1 MLDHEFSFKT
11 GDLQRRIAGLQQRAS
26 GAEIGT
32 EVVAEA
38 LEALSV
44 SLEALLSAE
53 GTLREQNRERD
64 VLQAIVEETHTHLA
78 YLDPQFNFVWVNDAY
93 ALGSGHSKEELLGH
107 NHFELFPNPEN
118 QAIFEGARDT
128 GQPVEFQAKPFEYAD
143 QPERGT
149 TYWDWSLVPVKD
161 GDGQVQGLVLA
172 LQEVTERQ
180 RAEELLRD
188 QNQFITNVFES
199 LAHPFYVIDANDYTV
214 KMANSAAHRG
224 ELPEAVTCHA
234 LLHRQSTPC
243 GDRGHLCP
251 LQEVK
256 KTAQPA
262 VAEHIHYDGEGNRE
276 VYEIH
281 AHPVLDKEGIVTQII
296 EYSLDITARV
306 RSAEEIQSLA
316 RFPSENRNPV
326 LRVSQDGTILYANR
340 ASAPLLALWA
350 SQVGQKLPDPWRQL
364 IADAI
369 SSNEVRTVEVA
380 CEERIFS
387 LDYAPVAE
395 AGYVN
400 LYGRDITERKRA
412 EEALRQARDELET
425 RVQERTAELVEANEM
440 LQAEINERRRVEE
453 ELRSSEERFRQLA
466 ENINEVF
473 WMSDRSENQIL
484 YVSPAYERV
493 WGRPREHL
501 YQRPASFLD
510 GVHPEDRERVI
521 AFLEKQFREESDDQC
536 RIVQPDGSLRW
547 IRARAFPIR
556 DELGEV
562 YRVAGIAEDITERVQ
577 AYQLL
582 EQRVEERTRELS
594 TLLEISH
601 HVALTLE
608 LEPLLNLI
616 LAQLKAVVDYDDA
629 TVFKLEEEELIIT
642 AHRGTVAQEEM
653 LPQRF
658 SLEKAPFARQ
668 LILNQETVIIPDVR
682 GDTLLARDF
691 RDVTDERFETVYGQV
706 RSWMGVPLTIKD
718 QVTGMLTLKHSEPN
732 YYTPSQVELV
742 LAFANQAAVAIENT
756 RLYEQAQALA
766 ALEERQRLA
775 RDLHDAVSQTLFSA
789 SLAAEVLPRL
799 WERKPDE
806 GRRCLK
812 EIQQLTRGALAEM
825 RTLLLE
831 LRPSGLL
838 EAGLDELLRQLVEA
852 ASSRARLPIT
862 LNVEGQC
869 ALAPDVQVNLYRIAQ
884 EALSNVVKHAG
895 ASRAAV
901 SLRCAPLF
909 PSTSVEEQTGRVELH
924 IEDDGRGFEPAYVPA
939 DCLGLCIMQERAEA
953 IGAAMRIKS
962 QTDHG
967 THLEVVWP
975 SAL

>member
-1 MLDHEFSFKT
+1 MLDHEFSLKT
-11 GDLQRRIAGLQQRAS
+11 GDLQRRIAELQQRAS

-32 EVVAEA
+32 EIVAEA

-44 SLEALLSAE
+44 SLEALLFAE
-53 GTLREQNRERD
+53 GTIRGQNRERD
-64 VLQAIVEETHTHLA
+64 MLQAIVEETHIHLA

-118 QAIFEGARDT
+118 QAIFEQARDT

-161 GDGQVQGLVLA
+161 GGGQVQGLVLS
-172 LQEVTERQ
+172 LQEV
-180 RAEELLRD
+180 
-188 QNQFITNVFES
+188 
-199 LAHPFYVIDANDYTV
+199 
-214 KMANSAAHRG
+214 
-224 ELPEAVTCHA
+224 
-234 LLHRQSTPC
+234 
-243 GDRGHLCP
+243 
-251 LQEVK
+251 
-256 KTAQPA
+256 
-262 VAEHIHYDGEGNRE
+262 
-276 VYEIH
+276 
-281 AHPVLDKEGIVTQII
+281 
-296 EYSLDITARV
+296 
-306 RSAEEIQSLA
+306 
-316 RFPSENRNPV
+316 
-326 LRVSQDGTILYANR
+326 
-340 ASAPLLALWA
+340 
-350 SQVGQKLPDPWRQL
+350 
-364 IADAI
+364 
-369 SSNEVRTVEVA
+369 
-380 CEERIFS
+380 
-387 LDYAPVAE
+387 
-395 AGYVN
+395 
-400 LYGRDITERKRA
+400 TERKRA
-412 EEALRQARDELET
+412 EEALRQARDELEI
-425 RVQERTAELVEANEM
+425 RVRERTAELVEANEM

-453 ELRSSEERFRQLA
+453 ELRSSEEQFRQLA

-501 YQRPASFLD
+501 YQRPGSLLD

-577 AYQLL
+577 AYQSL

-594 TLLEISH
+594 TLLEISR

-616 LAQLKAVVDYDDA
+616 LEQLEAVMDYDDA
-629 TVFKLEEEELIIT
+629 TVFKLEEEELIII

-732 YYTPSQVELV
+732 HYTPSQVELV

-967 THLEVVWP
+967 TRLEVVWP